1 MIPPSPGGSR
11 RRETQ
16 QEVPVTDSSPLHPSH
31 ALACSIDALSL
42 SLQLRDAYTR
52 RHCDRVGLLATSL
65 ARHCGLDPAHCDR
78 IGLAACFHD
87 IGKIGIPDDVLLSSG
102 RHDDAEQAI
111 MRQHPLHGERIFLAT
126 GRSDAADVAQLIRAH
141 HEAFDG
147 SGYPDGLR
155 GEAIPLGARILTL
168 VDAWDAMTSDRP
180 YRDAMDREQV
190 MRILE
195 EAAGGLVDPY
205 LLGAFQALLRR
216 EPALA

>member
-1 MIPPSPGGSR
+1 MIPPPPAAPQPGAL
-11 RRETQ
+11 
-16 QEVPVTDSSPLHPSH
+16 QERHVTDSSPFGASH

-52 RHCDRVGLLATSL
+52 LHCDRVGLLATAL
-65 ARHCGLDPAHCDR
+65 ARHCGLDPAQCTR

-87 IGKIGIPDDVLLSSG
+87 IGKIGIPDEVLLSSG
-102 RHDDAEQAI
+102 GHDDAAQAI
-111 MRQHPLHGERIFLAT
+111 MRQHPEHGERIFLAT
-126 GRSDAADVAQLIRAH
+126 GRGDAVDVARLIRAH

-155 GEAIPLGARILTL
+155 GDAIPLGARILTI

-180 YRDAMDREQV
+180 YRDAMDPARA
-190 MRILE
+190 MRILDD
-195 EAAGGLVDPY
+195 AAGGLVDPY
-205 LLGAFQALLRR
+205 LLGAFQDLQRR

>member
-1 MIPPSPGGSR
+1 
-11 RRETQ
+11 
-16 QEVPVTDSSPLHPSH
+16 VTDPAPLPPSH

-52 RHCDRVGLLATSL
+52 HHCDRVGLLAASL
-65 ARHCGLDPAHCDR
+65 ARHCGLDPAHCAR
-78 IGLAACFHD
+78 IELAACFHD
-87 IGKIGIPDDVLLSSG
+87 IGKIGVPDEVLLSSG
-102 RHDDAEQAI
+102 RHDDDAQAV
-111 MRQHPLHGERIFLAT
+111 MRQHPVHGERIFLAT
-126 GRSDAADVAQLIRAH
+126 GRSDAADVARLIRAH

-155 GEAIPLGARILTL
+155 GEAIPLGARILTI

-180 YRDAMDREQV
+180 YREAMAGERV

-205 LLGAFQALLRR
+205 LLGTFQRLLRR